1 LPREIKYQAAY
12 KPSRRR
18 KRKIPR
24 YAKAFFAAVG
34 VYLLFLFLMNGYQIW
49 QVKLNINE
57 LNLQKELLLQQQ
69 KKLENERDS
78 LQDPEVIEKLARESL
93 GFVKPGEI
101 LVVPAVPEEK
111 APKPK

>member
-1 LPREIKYQAAY
+1 LPREIKYQTTY

-49 QVKLNINE
+49 QAKLNIKE
-57 LNLQKELLLQQQ
+57 LNLQKERLLQEQ
-69 KKLENERDS
+69 KELENERDS
-78 LQDPEVIEKLARESL
+78 LHDPEVIEKLARESL
-93 GFVKPGEI
+93 GFVKPGETLI
-101 LVVPAVPEEK
+101 VPAVPKENVPE
-111 APKPK
+111 PK